1 MRCMIKSVVNTK
13 PKEYLQQGMRHC
25 GGYTIKAILSA
36 YHLDDGRRP
45 EKYLPFKIK
54 SLGFT
59 TPKLLQETLKE
70 YRFYVPIKR
79 ANKLSDDKKVEE
91 IKKCLDRNHPVILLI
106 GNGYSPTGKF
116 SELRMNCLS
125 HWITVWGYDNEKKV
139 FFIYDSYVDKNSYD
153 KIPVGNV
160 KRTYEQVLR
169 DWKGTFYLRTRS
181 FLYMPVIKN
190 KK

>member
-1 MRCMIKSVVNTK
+1 MKKVVNHK

-36 YHLDDGRRP
+36 YNLDDGRQP
-45 EKYLPFKIK
+45 KKYLPLKIK

-59 TPKLLQETLKE
+59 TPRLIQETLKQ
-70 YRFYVPIKR
+70 YGFNAPIKR
-79 ANKLSDDKKVEE
+79 ANKFSDDKKIQLVKEE
-91 IKKCLDRNHPVILLI
+91 LDKSRPVILLI
-106 GNGYSPTGKF
+106 GNGYSPTGKY
-116 SELRMNCLS
+116 STLQMNCVS
-125 HWITVWGYDNEKKV
+125 HWITVWGYDDTDKV
-139 FFIYDSYVDKNSYD
+139 FFVYDSYVDSNSYD

-169 DWKGTFYLRTRS
+169 DWKGAFYFRFKS
-181 FLYMPVIKN
+181 FLYMPVM